1 MKFNFI
7 QIVGYAALTFFAVSL
22 IGVTLG
28 ASTMGSV
35 WLSTR
40 WLDKIERQALEEAA
54 QIKSERDAQRQSE
67 YDRQSQQ
74 EKDRRTWARYEQTGE
89 LVPTDRLAAM
99 LPPLPEE
106 GGRIVPVKE
115 IRR

>member
-54 QIKSERDAQRQSE
+54 QIKSERDAQRQPE

-74 EKDRRTWARYEQTGE
+74 EKDRLTSAAPFPAFFTKKAGEKRRGTGFV
-89 LVPTDRLAAM
+89 LLF
-99 LPPLPEE
+99 LP
-106 GGRIVPVKE
+106 IVL
-115 IRR
+115 

>member
-67 YDRQSQQ
+67 YEQQ

-89 LVPTDRLAAM
+89 IVPTDRLDAM

-106 GGRIVPVKE
+106 GRIVPVKE
-115 IRR
+115 TAR

>member
-67 YDRQSQQ
+67 YDRQQQ

-89 LVPTDRLAAM
+89 IVPTGKLDAM
-99 LPPLPEE
+99 LPPLPED
-106 GGRIVPVKE
+106 GRIVTLKE

>member
-67 YDRQSQQ
+67 YDRQPQQ

-89 LVPTDRLAAM
+89 IVPTDRLDAM

-106 GGRIVPVKE
+106 GRIVPVKE
-115 IRR
+115 TAR